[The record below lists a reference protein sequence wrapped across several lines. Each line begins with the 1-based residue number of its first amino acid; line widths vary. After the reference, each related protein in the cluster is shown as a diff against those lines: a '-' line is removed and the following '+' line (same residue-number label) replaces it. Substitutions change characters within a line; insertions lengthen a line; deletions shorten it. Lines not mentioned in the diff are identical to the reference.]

1 MILYI
6 RSFIIFFVTVQEHG
20 PKPSEARSVFCIEDN
35 FLLKKYTFCS
45 ADSGATLFKTDLAS
59 EGFSLCSWTVI
70 KKKKSANVENHIAVR
85 LPVTLFFGIMLRLWS

>member
-6 RSFIIFFVTVQEHG
+6 RSFIFFFVTVQEHG

-59 EGFSLCSWTVI
+59 EGFSLCFWTVTKKI
-70 KKKKSANVENHIAVR
+70 KKTR
-85 LPVTLFFGIMLRLWS
+85 M